1 MVVFTLCATYHCIG
15 TNSFIYPV
23 CNLQIYLRI
32 VKKSIYDGL
41 SIRFTRNDLQEV
53 CVLIRN
59 SDYRL
64 SWGTLLCRHHPRPR
78 RMNISS
84 TPLSPSPPGSYFY
97 ASSVIHVIVSNT
109 VFGWIVWTGIV
120 VATWVVAFIIA
131 NIILSLCDM
140 FILMNSHFGASIS
153 TS

>member
-1 MVVFTLCATYHCIG
+1 MVVFSLCATYHCIG

-23 CNLQIYLRI
+23 CNLLQIYLRI

-64 SWGTLLCRHHPRPR
+64 SWGTLLCRHHPHPR
-78 RMNISS
+78 RMYE
-84 TPLSPSPPGSYFY
+84 YFF
-97 ASSVIHVIVSNT
+97 N
-109 VFGWIVWTGIV
+109 
-120 VATWVVAFIIA
+120 VA
-131 NIILSLCDM
+131 
-140 FILMNSHFGASIS
+140 
-153 TS
+153 